1 MIPPCDPSILEH
13 NPLFKR
19 LYENLTTSLL
29 NPDASTRTQSAS
41 PARTAVAEEL
51 KKCQTQNAKKRIK
64 EQMLRQLAFAPDSN
78 LPAEVSTPPTAGH
91 PLETPSS
98 AIEPITP
105 KPETEPKKPDEALTL
120 LAPDIEAFYTNIPS
134 FISPLSKTLSSAIQ
148 DLRAL
153 STANADAATASDADA
168 SATQPSN
175 HNARARARD
184 RRVRTSMAPVPSL
197 SSQLQA
203 RVRALRHTQ
212 LSELP
217 VARRKMA
224 ATAAEVVAVR
234 ARVLERTVVTLER
247 AKHGALARATKAK
260 AEHLAVVAQGVEGK
274 IEVTKL
280 EIAATLYTPETLAA
294 LARYRQHLRQTKE
307 RLQHRRK
314 MTIQE
319 LRAYGDVEVSDPV
332 TDIDADE
339 GSFAD
344 IARRFG
350 VLAREVEET
359 SQKHNHRATTQRLAL
374 FSHEMVLDAEK
385 LRQNDIDV
393 SARYLLF
400 VLALVGPQN
409 KSDDLFVF
417 LAA

>member
-13 NPLFKR
+13 NPQFKR

-29 NPDASTRTQSAS
+29 NPDASTRAQSVS
-41 PARTAVAEEL
+41 PARTAVVEEL
-51 KKCQTQNAKKRIK
+51 RQCQTGNAKKRIK

-78 LPAEVSTPPTAGH
+78 LPAECHDNLAIITLY
-91 PLETPSS
+91 LETPSS
-98 AIEPITP
+98 AIEPTTP
-105 KPETEPKKPDEALTL
+105 KPETEYKKPDEALTL
-120 LAPDIEAFYTNIPS
+120 LAPDIEAFYTNIPA
-134 FISPLSKTLSSAIQ
+134 FILPLSKSLSSAVQ

-153 STANADAATASDADA
+153 PAPNTDPATAPDADV
-168 SATQPSN
+168 SAPQHSN

-212 LSELP
+212 LSELR

-234 ARVLERTVVTLER
+234 ARVLERTVMILER

-274 IEVTKL
+274 LEVTKL

-319 LRAYGDVEVSDPV
+319 LRAYGDVEMSDPA
-332 TDIDADE
+332 TDIDVDE

-344 IARRFG
+344 IARRYG
-350 VLAREVEET
+350 ILAREIEEV
-359 SQKHNHRATTQRLAL
+359 KMEIARL
-374 FSHEMVLDAEK
+374 E
-385 LRQNDIDV
+385 N
-393 SARYLLF
+393 
-400 VLALVGPQN
+400 
-409 KSDDLFVF
+409 
-417 LAA
+417 

>member
-13 NPLFKR
+13 NPQFKR

-29 NPDASTRTQSAS
+29 NPDASTRAQSAS
-41 PARTAVAEEL
+41 PARTAVVEEL
-51 KKCQTQNAKKRIK
+51 RQCQTGNAKKRIK

-78 LPAEVSTPPTAGH
+78 LPAECHDNLAIITLY
-91 PLETPSS
+91 LETPSS
-98 AIEPITP
+98 AIEPTTP

-120 LAPDIEAFYTNIPS
+120 LAPDIEAFYTNIPA
-134 FISPLSKTLSSAIQ
+134 FILPLSKSLSSAVQ

-153 STANADAATASDADA
+153 SAPNTDPATAPDADV
-168 SATQPSN
+168 SAPQHSN

-212 LSELP
+212 LSELR

-234 ARVLERTVVTLER
+234 ARVLERTVVILER

-274 IEVTKL
+274 LEVTKL

-319 LRAYGDVEVSDPV
+319 LRAYGDVEMSDPA
-332 TDIDADE
+332 TDIDVDE

-344 IARRFG
+344 IARRYG
-350 VLAREVEET
+350 ILAREIEEV
-359 SQKHNHRATTQRLAL
+359 KMEIARL
-374 FSHEMVLDAEK
+374 E
-385 LRQNDIDV
+385 N
-393 SARYLLF
+393 
-400 VLALVGPQN
+400 
-409 KSDDLFVF
+409 
-417 LAA
+417 

>member
-13 NPLFKR
+13 NPQFKR

-29 NPDASTRTQSAS
+29 NPDASTRVQSAS
-41 PARTAVAEEL
+41 PARTAVVQEL
-51 KKCQTQNAKKRIK
+51 KQCQTLNAKKRIK

-78 LPAEVSTPPTAGH
+78 LPAECRDNLAIVTLY
-91 PLETPSS
+91 LETPSS
-98 AIEPITP
+98 AIEPTTP

-120 LAPDIEAFYTNIPS
+120 LAPDIEVFYKNIPA
-134 FISPLSKTLSSAIQ
+134 IITPLSKTISSAIQ

-153 STANADAATASDADA
+153 STASTDPATALDADT
-168 SATQPSN
+168 SAPQHSN
-175 HNARARARD
+175 HNARAQARD
-184 RRVRTSMAPVPSL
+184 RRVRTSMAPVPPL
-197 SSQLQA
+197 SSTLQA

-274 IEVTKL
+274 LEVTKL

-294 LARYRQHLRQTKE
+294 LARYRQHLRQTRE

-314 MTIQE
+314 MTVQE
-319 LRAYGDVEVSDPV
+319 LRAYGDVEMSDPV
-332 TDIDADE
+332 TDIQADE

-344 IARRFG
+344 IARRYG
-350 VLAREVEET
+350 VLAREVEDVKMEI
-359 SQKHNHRATTQRLAL
+359 ARL
-374 FSHEMVLDAEK
+374 E
-385 LRQNDIDV
+385 N
-393 SARYLLF
+393 
-400 VLALVGPQN
+400 
-409 KSDDLFVF
+409 
-417 LAA
+417 